1 MNDKKTVFFKTLAPE
16 QDISLEND
24 YKSND
29 IDFEVEIPIIV
40 QKSESQTCM
49 LKPGRKY
56 PELLPDMRKEHFS
69 KWKVSYL
76 QEYLASRGINKSGN
90 KEVLINN
97 AYNTYKLGLEETVT
111 DFVEEQNDVKRNH
124 LKELIIGNV
133 TLPDPYKLVDGWF
146 DSPFNLLNTVYN
158 DICSYLSKYDAGKAF
173 KNGKSL
179 LRSGHLTNIKT
190 HIIDLNVRY
199 CFVRCNCCPEQ
210 RLSNTDY
217 DVWVCLQ
224 KTLVKLLAVA
234 VIVLQGK
241 QNPFF

>member
-1 MNDKKTVFFKTLAPE
+1 
-16 QDISLEND
+16 
-24 YKSND
+24 
-29 IDFEVEIPIIV
+29 
-40 QKSESQTCM
+40 M

-124 LKELIIGNV
+124 LEKLIIGNV

-146 DSPFNLLNTVYN
+146 DSPFNLPNTMK
-158 DICSYLSKYDAGKAF
+158 I
-173 KNGKSL
+173 
-179 LRSGHLTNIKT
+179 
-190 HIIDLNVRY
+190 
-199 CFVRCNCCPEQ
+199 
-210 RLSNTDY
+210 
-217 DVWVCLQ
+217 
-224 KTLVKLLAVA
+224 
-234 VIVLQGK
+234 
-241 QNPFF
+241 